1 MLAHNL
7 PLPKRLRTPCHAHSQ
22 AYAELNKLYGK
33 LQSQERYLESFY
45 YGEAYNGIIALNV
58 SSLNLNPSD
67 QTLYLSITGRP
78 FGPITY
84 RGNSDLLA
92 LAFPTATPGADPTL
106 STMGQ
111 SCSVRTARTPFCGD
125 LTVVFGDQLLLYASG
140 DGMARRTFGVNMEA
154 VAPYDNYPFD
164 VYVATGLVK
173 VGSCSLHAGGCGVGR
188 HVLVLVLVLVRYG
201 CWRRKRAAA
210 AAKQYM

>member
-1 MLAHNL
+1 LHHTIAL
-7 PLPKRLRTPCHAHSQ
+7 PEALHQPPSTLLQ
-22 AYAELNKLYGK
+22 AYNSLNELYAQRL
-33 LQSQERYLESFY
+33 SQERYVESFF
-45 YGEAYNGIIALNV
+45 YGEAFNGIIALNV
-58 SSLNLNPSD
+58 TSLNLNPSD

-92 LAFPTATPGADPTL
+92 LAFPTATPGADPKL

-164 VYVATGLVK
+164 VYEAKGLVK
-173 VGSCSLHAGGCGVGR
+173 VSSCSMPADGGRCSGHSVLQTAGFARVLQLLHR
-188 HVLVLVLVLVRYG
+188 LT
-201 CWRRKRAAA
+201 
-210 AAKQYM
+210 